1 MTIKLWTP
9 IYIFFFFSNCPEG
22 WTDFGSEHGC
32 FLFAEAPEDQ
42 RLNWFE
48 AQVYCNNLYENAYL
62 AEIPDLETQ
71 KLLANH
77 ADKLADNHWWLG
89 ATDIFK
95 EGAWRWE
102 RTQKPFEFTYWGPGQ
117 PTNDNYNP
125 SWEDGHTQDCMFMI
139 LGAWFDHQRRW
150 YTRVCDIHMDEQI
163 PEKPLCQMFFE

>member
-1 MTIKLWTP
+1 M
-9 IYIFFFFSNCPEG
+9 
-22 WTDFGSEHGC
+22 
-32 FLFAEAPEDQ
+32 
-42 RLNWFE
+42 
-48 AQVYCNNLYENAYL
+48 YENAYL

-102 RTQKPFEFTYWGPGQ
+102 RTQKPLEFTFWGLDQ
-117 PTNDNYNP
+117 PTNNN
-125 SWEDGHTQDCMFMI
+125 WEDGHTQDCMSMI

-150 YTRVCDIHMDEQI
+150 YTAVCENHHDGLI
-163 PEKPLCQMFFE
+163 PAKPLCQMFFE

>member
-1 MTIKLWTP
+1 M
-9 IYIFFFFSNCPEG
+9 
-22 WTDFGSEHGC
+22 H
-32 FLFAEAPEDQ
+32 
-42 RLNWFE
+42 
-48 AQVYCNNLYENAYL
+48 ENAYL